1 MTEQE
6 RQLLRDSLLQV
17 ARELPTISCPDCL
30 VELYEYRNALQ
41 AMLQQPDDLLIPTQ
55 GWSAS

>member
-6 RQLLRDSLLQV
+6 RQLLRDTLLQL

-30 VELYEYRNALQ
+30 TELYEYRNELQ
-41 AMLQQPDDLLIPTQ
+41 AMLRQSDVLLIPT
-55 GWSAS
+55 GEVSP